1 MHIYSL
7 NKFKTLVKN
16 KNVTQV
22 SLLWLSQI
30 GASIS
35 AFFTQLLLVRIL
47 TTAEY
52 GAYATAFTFTGIIAS
67 LSGFGVGTYWLRI
80 FGKEG
85 WVGFRWIKNTLLLA
99 TYSIILSFI
108 IVVSITLLINISVA
122 TKILLLF
129 FSSIVISQGLATLA
143 FAIYQLEG
151 KYNKLSLF
159 QFLTHGLRLFVVVIL
174 YFLGESL
181 IMVGIGYVVAS
192 LLLAIFYIPTIFRMY
207 KGKIELKGHKQPV
220 NFNNSIINQP
230 DLKDTF
236 KNTLPFCLAGVFYL
250 IYYQSN
256 IFLLNMLVGEKASGI
271 YNIAFTVLTVVF
283 LFPSAIYQ
291 GFLLPK
297 IHRWAEHDK
306 SKITTIYNL
315 GGKSIT
321 LFGVLLMIMLSG
333 TALWIIPLLF
343 GRDFL
348 LSGYL
353 LIILSISIP
362 IRLLGNN
369 LGSILVTENNM
380 MKKVYYQG
388 IGAIF
393 NICANLI
400 FIHFYGIYGAA
411 LSTVLTE
418 LVVTTLF
425 LWGVNK
431 HIKIIDNFNVEN
443 KLKYLFLCLT
453 SMVVTI
459 MYFIFIYFNSISI
472 LKNALFLIVSS
483 LLFYKMIKIFIRE
496 KGIPNITG
504 N

>member
-22 SLLWLSQI
+22 SLLWLSQL
-30 GASIS
+30 GASIC

-47 TTAEY
+47 TTQEY
-52 GAYATAFTFTGIIAS
+52 GAYATAFTFTGIVAS

-85 WVGFRWIKNTLLLA
+85 WLGLRWIKNTLILA
-99 TYSIILSFI
+99 VGSIVLSII
-108 IVVSITLLINISVA
+108 IVIVTTQLINISVT

-129 FSSIVISQGLATLA
+129 FSSIVISQGLATMA

-159 QFLTHGLRLFVVVIL
+159 QFLTHGLRLLVVVIL

-192 LLLAIFYIPTIFRMY
+192 LLLAIFYIPSIYRIY
-207 KGKIELKGHKQPV
+207 KGRIDLKGHKRPV
-220 NFNNSIINQP
+220 NSSSIIPQP
-230 DLKDTF
+230 SLRSTF
-236 KNTLPFCLAGVFYL
+236 KHTLPFCLAGVFYL

-271 YNIAFTVLTVVF
+271 YNIAFTVLTVIF

-306 SKITTIYNL
+306 TKITTIYNL

-333 TALWIIPLLF
+333 TALWIIPILF
-343 GRDFL
+343 GKGFL
-348 LSGYL
+348 LSGYIL
-353 LIILSISIP
+353 VILSVSIP

-400 FIHFYGIYGAA
+400 FIHFYGLYGAA

-418 LVVTTLF
+418 LVVTALF

-431 HIKIIDNFNVEN
+431 HVKIINNFNVEN
-443 KLKYLFLCLT
+443 KLKYLFLCLA
-453 SMVVTI
+453 SMLVII
-459 MYFIFIYFNSISI
+459 MYFLSIHFTSISI
-472 LKNALFLIVSS
+472 LKNGLFLIVSS
-483 LLFYKMIKIFIRE
+483 LLLYKMIKIFIKE
-496 KGIPNITG
+496 KGISNITG

>member
-1 MHIYSL
+1 MYIYPL

-22 SLLWLSQI
+22 SLLWLSQLS
-30 GASIS
+30 ASIS

-47 TTAEY
+47 TTQEY
-52 GAYATAFTFTGIIAS
+52 GAYATAFTFVGIIAS

-85 WVGFRWIKNTLLLA
+85 WMGFRWIKKTLILA
-99 TYSIILSFI
+99 SGSIVLSFI
-108 IVVSITLLINISVA
+108 IVIATTLLINISVT

-129 FSSIVISQGLATLA
+129 FSSIVISQGLATMA

-151 KYNKLSLF
+151 NYNKLALF

-174 YFLGESL
+174 YFLEESL
-181 IMVGIGYVVAS
+181 IMVGVGYVIAS
-192 LLLAIFYIPTIFRMY
+192 LFLAIFYIPPIFRIY
-207 KGKIELKGHKQPV
+207 KGEINLKGHKRPV
-220 NFNNSIINQP
+220 N
-230 DLKDTF
+230 LKNITYEPSLRSTF
-236 KNTLPFCLAGVFYL
+236 KYTLPFCLAGVFYL

-271 YNIAFTVLTVVF
+271 YNIAFTVLTVIF

-306 SKITTIYNL
+306 TKITTIYNL
-315 GGKSIT
+315 GGKSII

-333 TALWIIPLLF
+333 TALWIIPILF
-343 GRDFL
+343 GREFL
-348 LSGYL
+348 LSGYI

-393 NICANLI
+393 NVLANLI
-400 FIHFYGIYGAA
+400 LIRFYGLYGAA

-418 LVVTTLF
+418 LIVTILF

-431 HIKIIDNFNVEN
+431 HVKIIKKFNVEN
-443 KLKYLFLCLT
+443 KLKYLFLCLA
-453 SMVVTI
+453 SMLIIV
-459 MYFIFIYFNSISI
+459 MYFLSIYFTSITV
-472 LKNALFLIVSS
+472 LKQAIFLIVSW
-483 LLFYKMIKIFIRE
+483 LLLYKMVKIFIKE
-496 KGIPNITG
+496 KGISNIIG

>member
-7 NKFKTLVKN
+7 NKIKILVKN
-16 KNVTQV
+16 KNVTQL

-67 LSGFGVGTYWLRI
+67 LSGLGAGTYWLRI

-85 WVGFRWIKNTLLLA
+85 WLGFRWIKNTLLLA
-99 TYSIILSFI
+99 ISSIALSFI
-108 IVVSITLLINISVA
+108 IVIATALLINTSVA
-122 TKILLLF
+122 TKVLLLF
-129 FSSIVISQGLATLA
+129 FSSIVISQGLATMA
-143 FAIYQLEG
+143 FAVYQLEG

-159 QFLTHGLRLFVVVIL
+159 QFLTHGLRFFIVIIL
-174 YFLGESL
+174 YFLGQSL
-181 IMVGIGYVVAS
+181 IMVGISYTVAS

-207 KGKIELKGHKQPV
+207 KGKVDLKGHKQPF
-220 NFNNSIINQP
+220 NFNNGIINQP
-230 DLKDTF
+230 GLKDTF

-271 YNIAFTVLTVVF
+271 FNIAFTGLTVIF

-321 LFGVLLMIMLSG
+321 LFGVLLMIMLAG

-343 GRDFL
+343 GKDFL
-348 LSGYL
+348 LSGYI

-362 IRLLGNN
+362 IRLLGSN
-369 LGSILVTENNM
+369 LESILVTENNM
-380 MKKVYYQG
+380 IKKVSYQG

-411 LSTVLTE
+411 LSTILTE

-425 LWGVNK
+425 LRGVNK
-431 HIKIIDNFNVEN
+431 HVKVIN
-443 KLKYLFLCLT
+443 
-453 SMVVTI
+453 
-459 MYFIFIYFNSISI
+459 
-472 LKNALFLIVSS
+472 
-483 LLFYKMIKIFIRE
+483 
-496 KGIPNITG
+496 
-504 N
+504 